1 MATEHALI
9 WCPSFCYALEK
20 EKHFNKILNN
30 IYFLWTIPIFFSEMN
45 KIFVLVSFFLVTYA
59 YVNILHIAE
68 GVQQSARQNSLYL
81 QHEF

>member
-1 MATEHALI
+1 MHLKKKT
-9 WCPSFCYALEK
+9 FQ
-20 EKHFNKILNN
+20 LNIEYH
-30 IYFLWTIPIFFSEMN
+30 IYIFLWTIPFFLKSKMN